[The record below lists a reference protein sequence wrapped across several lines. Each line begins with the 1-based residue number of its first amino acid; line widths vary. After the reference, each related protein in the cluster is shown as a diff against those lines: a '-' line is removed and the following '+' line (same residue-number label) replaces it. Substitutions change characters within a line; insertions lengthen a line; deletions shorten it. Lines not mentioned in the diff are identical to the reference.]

1 MGTGMGRCWSE
12 LTKKGPRERLCGG
25 SAWEIVRKQC
35 ARAGA
40 GNGARNVQEADD
52 VSQQAFCTMTGIATC
67 V

>member
-1 MGTGMGRCWSE
+1 M
-12 LTKKGPRERLCGG
+12 TKKGPRERLCGG
-25 SAWEIVRKQC
+25 SAGETVREQC

-52 VSQQAFCTMTGIATC
+52 VSHQAFCTMTGIATC